1 MSRSF
6 SRALAFGLALAV
18 APVLVACGGDDDPA
32 DVATTETTTPP
43 ATEVTAPSLRVADV
57 SLGKSIGLDRR
68 VTEEAN
74 DFAPGDTIY
83 ASVAT
88 EGTVTRATLA
98 ARWRYQDG
106 QVVDESSQAISTNGP
121 ATTEFHLS
129 MPTGFPVGNYT
140 VEILLDG
147 QPVGRESFEVE

>member
-1 MSRSF
+1 MRRSF

-18 APVLVACGGDDDPA
+18 TPVLAACGGDEDSA
-32 DVATTETTTPP
+32 DVVTTETTTPP

-57 SLGKSIGLDRR
+57 SLGKSISPDRR
-68 VTEEAN
+68 VTDETN

-88 EGTVTRATLA
+88 EGTATRSTLA
-98 ARWRYQDG
+98 ARWRFQDG
-106 QVVDESSQAISTNGP
+106 QVVDESSQVISTNGP
-121 ATTEFHLS
+121 ATTEFHVS

-147 QPVGRESFEVE
+147 QPVGNESFEVE